1 MTEPVDEFVAALR
14 DADAGL
20 ASASAL
26 LDGATVHDD
35 AFGRLFEAH
44 AVRDAYRSRLPETV
58 RDLAAARAVV
68 DHFIR
73 GLQGGHPTVPR
84 QATGP

>member
-1 MTEPVDEFVAALR
+1 MTEPVDDFVAALR
-14 DADAGL
+14 DADAAF

-44 AVRDAYRSRLPETV
+44 SVRDAYHQRLPEAV

-68 DHFIR
+68 DHFIH
-73 GLQGGHPTVPR
+73 GLRGGHQIVPE

>member
-1 MTEPVDEFVAALR
+1 MTEPVDDFVAALR
-14 DADAGL
+14 DADAAF

-26 LDGATVHDD
+26 VDGAAVHDG

-44 AVRDAYRSRLPETV
+44 AVRDAYHNRLPETV
-58 RDLAAARAVV
+58 RDLAAARAVI

-73 GLQGGHPTVPR
+73 GLQGGHPIVPR